1 MVRNWYRSSPIRNN
15 MFSFNF
21 LNFFQRF
28 FFLWS
33 KFRQKSGYQIIYR
46 TEYSV
51 PKISKDL
58 RVELLQRLYNVQ
70 DWSNK
75 KLIAKLIIVK
85 STERAESEASERFS
99 LHQDF
104 VHSKVNTC
112 GQSSV
117 NGTSCPLIWLPL
129 FSQIF

>member
-58 RVELLQRLYNVQ
+58 SVEFFQRLYNVQ
-70 DWSNK
+70 DWLAFVTSEDISRVSLRVSWSNF
-75 KLIAKLIIVK
+75 L
-85 STERAESEASERFS
+85 F
-99 LHQDF
+99 
-104 VHSKVNTC
+104 
-112 GQSSV
+112 
-117 NGTSCPLIWLPL
+117 L
-129 FSQIF
+129 FSSRGCHPIKQPGINCGYANCLLHIKTKKTTS